1 MMSKQEQVVVVRG
14 SITSVEAICLV
25 SSLTGDTNVTLEPEI
40 IYPYY
45 CFDANCSVPTL
56 AGRKNI
62 SLICLVDAANGIGAT
77 ADSFELRKETVAA
90 KLLLP
95 IEIDSDKAAE
105 IAQQT
110 VTHQMGKK
118 LRMIASFEVSVV
130 PRGIVHKRF
139 WIVQSSE
146 ARIMVDSTTGSLH
159 PLKLRAA

>member
-1 MMSKQEQVVVVRG
+1 MTKQEQVVVIRG

-25 SSLTGDTNVTLEPEI
+25 SSLTGDMDVTLEPEI

-56 AGRKNI
+56 AGRKNV

-77 ADSFELRKETVAA
+77 ADSFELKKETVPTAR
-90 KLLLP
+90 LLP
-95 IEIDSDKAAE
+95 IELGGDKAAE

-110 VTHQMGKK
+110 VTHRMGKE
-118 LRMIASFEVSVV
+118 LRMIASFDVSVV
-130 PRGIVHKRF
+130 PRGMVHKRF

-146 ARIMVDSTTGSLH
+146 ARVMVDSTTGSLH

>member
-1 MMSKQEQVVVVRG
+1 MTKQEQVVVIRG

-25 SSLTGDTNVTLEPEI
+25 SSLTGDMDVTLEPEI

-56 AGRKNI
+56 AGRKQV

-77 ADSFELRKETVAA
+77 AESFELKKETVPAA
-90 KLLLP
+90 RLLP
-95 IEIDSDKAAE
+95 VAIETDKAAE

-110 VTHQMGKK
+110 VTHRMGKN
-118 LRMIASFEVSVV
+118 LRMIASFDVSVV
-130 PRGIVHKRF
+130 PRGMVHKRF

-146 ARIMVDSTTGSLH
+146 ARVMVDSTTGSLH